1 MERLQEALSRARD
14 RRREAAAQPA
24 SAERVADGQS
34 RPSSGPSGATTDTK
48 AGDRATSATPVEVVA
63 AWQSLPQYTPNENLL
78 LNNRVLSFFGGVAA
92 QPFDMMRTR
101 LLQQC
106 KTHGYRRIAI
116 TSPTP
121 KCGKSTI
128 AANLAFGLA
137 RQTELRI
144 ILIDID
150 MRRPELANILGI
162 RDNLAFARVLGG
174 HEPPEAHMIAYGNN
188 LAFATNR
195 VPSANSS
202 ELLHSAFARQQIELV
217 EKKFAPDLVL
227 FDAPPML
234 ASDDTI
240 GFLDFTDGALL
251 VAAAETTSI
260 DEVDVSETEIASA
273 TNMIGVVLNKAR
285 YTQGSYGYDS
295 DYY

>member
-14 RRREAAAQPA
+14 RRREATAQGAGAAAGTAVPQAPEA
-24 SAERVADGQS
+24 VAAGG
-34 RPSSGPSGATTDTK
+34 PSSAATTDNTV
-48 AGDRATSATPVEVVA
+48 ASVVA
-63 AWQSLPQYTPNENLL
+63 AWRSLPQYTPNERLL
-78 LNNRVLSFFGGVAA
+78 KNNRVMSYFGGAAA

-106 KTHGYRRIAI
+106 KANGYRRIAI

-137 RQTELRI
+137 RQTELRV
-144 ILIDID
+144 LVIDID
-150 MRRPELANILGI
+150 MRRPELANLIGI
-162 RDNLAFARVLGG
+162 RENLAFARVLSG

-202 ELLHSAFARQQIELV
+202 EILHSAFARQQIELV
-217 EKKFAPDLVL
+217 ERKFAPDLVI

-234 ASDDTI
+234 ATDDTI
-240 GFLDFTDGALL
+240 SFLDFVDGAIL
-251 VAAAETTSI
+251 VAAAEQTSI

-285 YTQGSYGYDS
+285 YMQSGYGYDEA
-295 DYY
+295 YY

>member
-14 RRREAAAQPA
+14 RRREAAQ
-24 SAERVADGQS
+24 SAETAPKGAGRTEAGSNPGASQLDG
-34 RPSSGPSGATTDTK
+34 R
-48 AGDRATSATPVEVVA
+48 SATPVSQDVA
-63 AWQSLPQYTPNENLL
+63 AAWRSLPQFMPNEKLL
-78 LNNRVLSFFGGVAA
+78 KNNRVLSFFGGAAA

-106 KTHGYRRIAI
+106 KTNGYRRIAI

-137 RQTELRI
+137 RQTELRV
-144 ILIDID
+144 LVIDID
-150 MRRPELANILGI
+150 MRRPELANVIGI
-162 RDNLAFARVLGG
+162 RENLAFARVLGG

-188 LAFATNR
+188 LAFGTNR

-202 ELLHSAFARQQIELV
+202 ELLHSAFARQQLELV
-217 EKKFAPDLVL
+217 ERKFAPDLVL
-227 FDAPPML
+227 FDCPPML

-240 GFLDFTDGALL
+240 GFLDFTDAAIL
-251 VAAAETTSI
+251 VAAAEQTSI

-285 YTQGSYGYDS
+285 YTQGSYGYDQA
-295 DYY
+295 YY

>member
-14 RRREAAAQPA
+14 RRREATAENGGAVSGAAA
-24 SAERVADGQS
+24 
-34 RPSSGPSGATTDTK
+34 PSSQDAVASDGHSSAVTTDNTV
-48 AGDRATSATPVEVVA
+48 ASVVSAWRA
-63 AWQSLPQYTPNENLL
+63 LPQYTPNERLL
-78 LNNRVLSFFGGVAA
+78 KNNRVMSYFGGAAA

-101 LLQQC
+101 LLQQY
-106 KTHGYRRIAI
+106 KTNGYRRIAI

-137 RQTELRI
+137 RQTELRV
-144 ILIDID
+144 LVIDID
-150 MRRPELANILGI
+150 MRRPEFANLIGI
-162 RDNLAFARVLGG
+162 RDNLAFARVLSG
-174 HEPPEAHMIAYGNN
+174 HEPPEAHMTAYGNN

-195 VPSANSS
+195 VPVANSS
-202 ELLHSAFARQQIELV
+202 EILHSAFARQQIEMV
-217 EKKFAPDLVL
+217 EKKFAPDLVI

-240 GFLDFTDGALL
+240 SFLDFVDGAIL
-251 VAAAETTSI
+251 VAAAEQTSI
-260 DEVDVSETEIASA
+260 DEVDVCETEIASA

-285 YTQGSYGYDS
+285 YTQNGYGYDQA
-295 DYY
+295 YY

>member
-14 RRREAAAQPA
+14 RRREAAALPVA
-24 SAERVADGQS
+24 SRDVGDGTPSPS
-34 RPSSGPSGATTDTK
+34 RGTIDTNPGDGA
-48 AGDRATSATPVEVVA
+48 AAATSAEVLA
-63 AWQSLPQYTPNENLL
+63 TWRSLPQYTPNENLL
-78 LNNRVLSFFGGVAA
+78 LNNRVISFFGGVAA

-137 RQTELRI
+137 RQTELRV

-202 ELLHSAFARQQIELV
+202 ELLHSGFARQQIELV
-217 EKKFAPDLVL
+217 EKMFAPDLVL

-240 GFLDFTDGALL
+240 GFLDFTDGAIL

-273 TNMIGVVLNKAR
+273 TNMIGVVLNKTR

>member
-14 RRREAAAQPA
+14 RRREAAQTAEGSPSSATRLADTPA
-24 SAERVADGQS
+24 SGHPTQNT
-34 RPSSGPSGATTDTK
+34 GG
-48 AGDRATSATPVEVVA
+48 ATPVSQDVA
-63 AWQSLPQYTPNENLL
+63 AAWRALPQFVPNEKLL
-78 LNNRVLSFFGGVAA
+78 KNNRVLSFFGGAVA

-106 KTHGYRRIAI
+106 KANGYRRIAI

-128 AANLAFGLA
+128 TANLAFGLA
-137 RQTELRI
+137 RQTELRV
-144 ILIDID
+144 LVIDID
-150 MRRPELANILGI
+150 MRRPELANLVGI
-162 RDNLAFARVLGG
+162 RENLAFARVLGG

-188 LAFATNR
+188 LAFGTNR

-217 EKKFAPDLVL
+217 ERKFAPDLVL

-240 GFLDFTDGALL
+240 GFLDFTDAAIL
-251 VAAAETTSI
+251 VAAAEQTSI

-273 TNMIGVVLNKAR
+273 TNMIGVVFNKAR
-285 YTQGSYGYDS
+285 YSQGSYGYDKS
-295 DYY
+295 YY

>member
-14 RRREAAAQPA
+14 RRREAAQAAADTAAPVVGPAQ
-24 SAERVADGQS
+24 RD
-34 RPSSGPSGATTDTK
+34 
-48 AGDRATSATPVEVVA
+48 AGSEVPLEGDSKRTPVAKEVA
-63 AWQSLPQYTPNENLL
+63 EAWRSLPQFMPNEKLL
-78 LNNRVLSFFGGVAA
+78 RNNRVLSFFGGAPA

-106 KTHGYRRIAI
+106 KANGYRRIAI

-128 AANLAFGLA
+128 TANLAFGLA
-137 RQTELRI
+137 RQTELRV
-144 ILIDID
+144 LVIDID
-150 MRRPELANILGI
+150 MRRPELANLIGV
-162 RDNLAFARVLGG
+162 RENLAFARVLGG

-188 LAFATNR
+188 LAFGTNR

-217 EKKFAPDLVL
+217 ERKFAPDLVL

-240 GFLDFTDGALL
+240 GFLDFTDGAIL
-251 VAAAETTSI
+251 VAAAEQTSI

-273 TNMIGVVLNKAR
+273 TNMIGVVLNKTR
-285 YTQGSYGYDS
+285 YTQGGTGYGQA
-295 DYY
+295 YY

>member
-14 RRREAAAQPA
+14 RRREAAHGTAAVPTA
-24 SAERVADGQS
+24 SDRN
-34 RPSSGPSGATTDTK
+34 GPEITTGAGRGDT
-48 AGDRATSATPVEVVA
+48 RSAKPVSQEVA
-63 AWQSLPQYTPNENLL
+63 AAWRELPQLMPNEKLL
-78 LNNRVLSFFGGVAA
+78 KNHRVLSFFGGAAA

-106 KTHGYRRIAI
+106 KANGYRRIAI

-128 AANLAFGLA
+128 TANLAFGLA
-137 RQTELRI
+137 RQTELRVLVI
-144 ILIDID
+144 EID
-150 MRRPELANILGI
+150 MRRPELANIIGI
-162 RDNLAFARVLGG
+162 RENLTFARVLGG

-202 ELLHSAFARQQIELV
+202 ELLHSAFARQQIEAV
-217 EKKFAPDLVL
+217 ERKFAPDLVL

-240 GFLDFTDGALL
+240 GFLDFTDAAIL
-251 VAAAETTSI
+251 VAAAEQTSI

-273 TNMIGVVLNKAR
+273 TNMIGVVLNKSR
-285 YTQGSYGYDS
+285 YSQGTYGYDEA
-295 DYY
+295 YY

>member
-14 RRREAAAQPA
+14 RRREVAEQATGAA
-24 SAERVADGQS
+24 V
-34 RPSSGPSGATTDTK
+34 SGAQTDPRDGGADATLSPTQNPKVTTDNSV
-48 AGDRATSATPVEVVA
+48 ASVVA
-63 AWQSLPQYTPNENLL
+63 AWRALPQYAPNERLL
-78 LNNRVLSFFGGVAA
+78 KNNRVLSYFGGAAA

-101 LLQQC
+101 LLQTC
-106 KTHGYRRIAI
+106 KANNYKRVAI

-121 KCGKSTI
+121 KCGKSTV

-137 RQTELRI
+137 RQTELRV
-144 ILIDID
+144 LVIDID
-150 MRRPELANILGI
+150 MRRPELANLIGI
-162 RDNLAFARVLGG
+162 SENLAFARALSG
-174 HEPPEAHMIAYGNN
+174 HEPPEAHMVAYGNN

-202 ELLHSAFARQQIELV
+202 EILHSAFARQQIERV
-217 EKKFAPDLVL
+217 EKTFAPDLVL

-240 GFLDFTDGALL
+240 SFLDFVDGALL
-251 VAAAETTSI
+251 VAAAEQTSI

-273 TNMIGVVLNKAR
+273 TNMIGVILNKAR
-285 YTQGSYGYDS
+285 YTQSSYGYDQA
-295 DYY
+295 YY

>member
-14 RRREAAAQPA
+14 RRREAAQGTVAAPTA
-24 SAERVADGQS
+24 PDRTGAETSPGIVQR
-34 RPSSGPSGATTDTK
+34 DT
-48 AGDRATSATPVEVVA
+48 RSATPVSQEVA
-63 AWQSLPQYTPNENLL
+63 AAWRALPQFMPNEKLL
-78 LNNRVLSFFGGVAA
+78 KNNRVLSFFGGAAA

-106 KTHGYRRIAI
+106 KANGYRRIAI

-128 AANLAFGLA
+128 TANLAFGLA
-137 RQTELRI
+137 RQTELRV
-144 ILIDID
+144 LVIDID
-150 MRRPELANILGI
+150 MRRPELANLIGI
-162 RDNLAFARVLGG
+162 RENLAFARVLGG
-174 HEPPEAHMIAYGNN
+174 HEPPEAHMIAFGNN

-202 ELLHSAFARQQIELV
+202 ELLHSAFARQQIEAV
-217 EKKFAPDLVL
+217 ERKFAPDLVL
-227 FDAPPML
+227 FDSPPML

-240 GFLDFTDGALL
+240 GFLDFTDAAIL
-251 VAAAETTSI
+251 VAAAEQTSI

-273 TNMIGVVLNKAR
+273 TNMIGVVLNKSR
-285 YTQGSYGYDS
+285 YSQGSYGYDQA
-295 DYY
+295 YY

>member
-14 RRREAAAQPA
+14 RRRETAAAQAAAAPEDAAGPHMPPA
-24 SAERVADGQS
+24 EQAQPSADDAPRAH
-34 RPSSGPSGATTDTK
+34 GA
-48 AGDRATSATPVEVVA
+48 SPEVMA
-63 AWQSLPQYTPNENLL
+63 AWRSLPQFVPNEKLL
-78 LNNRVLSFFGGVAA
+78 KNNRVLSFFGGAAA

-106 KTHGYRRIAI
+106 KANGYRRVAI
-116 TSPTP
+116 TSPSP

-128 AANLAFGLA
+128 TANLAFGLA

-144 ILIDID
+144 LVIDID
-150 MRRPELANILGI
+150 MRRPELANLIGI
-162 RDNLAFARVLGG
+162 RENLAFARVLGG

-202 ELLHSAFARQQIELV
+202 ELLHSAFARQQIEMV
-217 EKKFAPDLVL
+217 ERKFAPDLVL

-240 GFLDFTDGALL
+240 GFLDFTDAAIL
-251 VAAAETTSI
+251 VAAAEQTSI
-260 DEVDVSETEIASA
+260 DEVDISETEIASA
-273 TNMIGVVLNKAR
+273 TNMIGVVLNKTR
-285 YTQGSYGYDS
+285 YTQGSYGYDQA
-295 DYY
+295 YY